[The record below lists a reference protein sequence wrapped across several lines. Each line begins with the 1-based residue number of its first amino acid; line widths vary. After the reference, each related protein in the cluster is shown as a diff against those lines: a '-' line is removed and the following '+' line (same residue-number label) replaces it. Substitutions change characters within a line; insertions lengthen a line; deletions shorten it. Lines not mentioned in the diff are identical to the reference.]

1 MNAVCDGNYSPP
13 CYLIRPR
20 GYRAGCIT
28 LLATGVLVVH
38 LLVDCRVSTVLA
50 FYSSRLAHL
59 PPTHLSHL
67 SLSPP
72 FAFTPLPTKTHCH
85 CHCHRPLHYET
96 TSKGVRVAA
105 CLECVLD
112 SYARRAQ
119 AGGVTVSQQK
129 HLICP
134 ASQRLP
140 AAVIVQPTPIAT
152 RPILLHSLPNRIS
165 LFPSLHQLVAHLVR
179 CPLLSLQIPFAARR
193 LQPALAFSQS
203 CYHQPHHQLLTTHHL
218 DWPASSRAQ
227 ILQPRRHFCLALL
240 GL

>member
-1 MNAVCDGNYSPP
+1 MV
-13 CYLIRPR
+13 
-20 GYRAGCIT
+20 
-28 LLATGVLVVH
+28 
-38 LLVDCRVSTVLA
+38 A
-50 FYSSRLAHL
+50 FYSSRPLTSHIPL
-59 PPTHLSHL
+59 LTPPSHPH
-67 SLSPP
+67 SPRAGS
-72 FAFTPLPTKTHCH
+72 AFFPAWPIVIVIVTA
-85 CHCHRPLHYET
+85 RY

-140 AAVIVQPTPIAT
+140 AAVIVQPAPIAT

-165 LFPSLHQLVAHLVR
+165 PFPSLHQLVAHLVR

-193 LQPALAFSQS
+193 LQPALAFPQS
-203 CYHQPHHQLLTTHHL
+203 CYHQPHHQLLPTHHQ
-218 DWPASSRAQ
+218 DWPASSRAR
-227 ILQPRRHFCLALL
+227 ILQPRRHFFAWRC
-240 GL
+240 